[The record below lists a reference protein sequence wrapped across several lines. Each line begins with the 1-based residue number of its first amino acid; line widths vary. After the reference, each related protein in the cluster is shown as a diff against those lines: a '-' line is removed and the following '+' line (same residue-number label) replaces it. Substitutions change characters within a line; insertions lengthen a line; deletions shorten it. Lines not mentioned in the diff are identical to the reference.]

1 MAKRPDFETFKKEA
15 MKNEE
20 FKKEYDLLRPEFE
33 ILQKFIEARKKAKV
47 SQSKLAK
54 TLNLKQP
61 AIARLEKGGYTSTS
75 VENLSRIADAMGYTF
90 NVSLKPKAKTKKALT
105 KRKAKKVL

>member
-1 MAKRPDFETFKKEA
+1 MAKRPDFEEFKKEA

-20 FKKEYDLLRPEFE
+20 FKKEYELLRPEFE

-47 SQSKLAK
+47 SQSELAK

-61 AIARLEKGGYTSTS
+61 AVARL
-75 VENLSRIADAMGYTF
+75 
-90 NVSLKPKAKTKKALT
+90 
-105 KRKAKKVL
+105 